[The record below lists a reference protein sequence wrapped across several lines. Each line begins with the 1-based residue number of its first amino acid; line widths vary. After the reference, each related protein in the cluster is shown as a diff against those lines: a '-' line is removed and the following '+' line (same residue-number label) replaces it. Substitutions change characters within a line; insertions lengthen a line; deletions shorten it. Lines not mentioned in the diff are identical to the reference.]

1 MLFNTRDILS
11 VAQAHH
17 FAVPA
22 FNIGTGAFLNAVL
35 ECCEEVRSP
44 LILQGFPAEMEFQG
58 EHFVAGCLA
67 AAHRASIPVAVHLD
81 HGLKF
86 SQILWAI

>member
-22 FNIGTGAFLNAVL
+22 FNIGAGAFLNAVL

-44 LILQGFPAEMEFQG
+44 LILQGFPAEM
-58 EHFVAGCLA
+58 
-67 AAHRASIPVAVHLD
+67 
-81 HGLKF
+81 KF
-86 SQILWAI
+86 